1 VHAVPLDEPVAP
13 PAVDVG
19 DHAFRR
25 VDLRRPR
32 DRLRADG
39 WLVELQSVLAG
50 RHLRCLVAARH
61 RLCELLDLAARRGL
75 FELLVLDRF
84 GRAALAGR

>member
-32 DRLRADG
+32 DRLCAGG
-39 WLVELQSVLAG
+39 WLVELQSAG
-50 RHLRCLVAARH
+50 TSGSTTF
-61 RLCELLDLAARRGL
+61 ARRPRDT
-75 FELLVLDRF
+75 VISP
-84 GRAALAGR
+84 AAVSKATARCAVPSETE